1 MPIANGQQ
9 YRLQYFGDSQSA
21 PKSETEVSNQLL
33 REDTKLWLGAIEGRL
48 RISRWQV
55 NKNAGTVIRN
65 RRYTL
70 NRHHLALLIKFPV
83 DLPLPYKLHSVHTQ

>member
-1 MPIANGQQ
+1 MSGVVSGQNF
-9 YRLQYFGDSQSA
+9 LSEDEEV
-21 PKSETEVSNQLL
+21 PNSETEVSNQLL
-33 REDTKLWLGAIEGRL
+33 REDTKLWLGAIEDRL
-48 RISRWQV
+48 RISRGQV

-83 DLPLPYKLHSVHTQ
+83 DLPLPYKLHSVHTK